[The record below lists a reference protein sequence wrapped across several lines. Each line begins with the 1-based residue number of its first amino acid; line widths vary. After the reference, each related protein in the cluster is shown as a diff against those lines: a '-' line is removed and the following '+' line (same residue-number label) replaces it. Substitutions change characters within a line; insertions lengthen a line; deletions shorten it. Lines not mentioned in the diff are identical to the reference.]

1 MNTHRFRST
10 IATLLLGT
18 SVWVSSAPQADAFG
32 PTCVPRLQNCMC
44 TFLNPC
50 PVADTALRGE
60 MQGALQQFQQQNQ
73 ILERY
78 SKALDETA
86 KNVACNS
93 TSSLP
98 GLNSIGI
105 DLNGLLRAQLPN
117 LRIDQLEIP
126 GLDKIREAMAQMQL
140 DPQMLQQVL
149 AGQISPDAF
158 LRMAEAAG
166 VDIGAL
172 EDIGVSLTS
181 LQGLATGDTKALMQ
195 MGLDRMGVDLAQVGL
210 AQDALSQI
218 AAGNLSVDGFL
229 QQAQAAGLSIPQLE
243 SFGIPLDTLH
253 TLSSGQLA
261 NLGLPNIDAVMAQV
275 SRVSVDPA
283 TLQGMLSG
291 QMDPSRLLSMAE
303 ASGLSPSTL
312 QHMGVSPQTLQSI
325 AGGSMNPQQLL
336 EMSDALNFK
345 GTALQSLGINQQL
358 LSNIASG
365 SLQPNAIT
373 NIAQGAGLTM
383 PDLQGL
389 GLDPSSLTSMVQ
401 AGPTGLMSTLQ
412 NAGMGNPILD
422 GLNIDAGMLGKI
434 ASGELPASAINDL
447 MANTGLDP
455 RAIVIPGLDGP
466 LTALGNMEG
475 AINGPI
481 DAINGQLA
489 GLNSQIGDMIKLPI
503 PSIPGLN
510 NVLGSCGS
518 GVSPDLSVGAMG
530 QAGDGGA
537 GAPTPAGT
545 GGADDTTGAGAGTA
559 GSLAG
564 TGTGSGAICMPNRPL
579 ISTTEPPST
588 FTADVTTLDFA
599 LAGNGDVFQHEEAIA
614 DATAEAHRSLGNG
627 VARSIVMRPII
638 AEALDSIK
646 PMEEQLALITANGT
660 DEEAWKMN
668 SAIKIHLLSAHA
680 ELASLRSYLT
690 TVDAA
695 ERVNKFTF
703 SPLPLFP
710 HDSRW
715 DEQFEETIRPGAQAL
730 TEQAGRGLAAGR
742 SYNDLA
748 HQARATQ
755 YAHQAAVYHQ
765 QTAATLP
772 DLTADILFAESQ
784 KESLYHMET
793 QIRQALAQLYVDPDA
808 AWALFQRDMQANA
821 GAYTTPGKWGMGVAV
836 GDQLSDIATAQAP
849 STRYGQRRENPN
861 WRPRTND
868 EENEIPR
875 YTTVGEMPYRYAYV
889 DSRAEPG
896 DPFSIQRPFRNA
908 FGLGGNRDDEEPP
921 PPAMSGGIQT
931 YLEAYRRERVWTPM
945 RRGGNGERGTS
956 GAAWNE
962 LVTYAPQCL
971 MAPIPTTQEN
981 LIRRPDLF
989 DVNPTCSHLVW
1000 TDGDEE
1006 DYIPSTHFGGFDAV
1020 LWAAKIEMDKAR
1032 LQVGAPTHD
1041 PAAISAALA
1050 QRAANVKMLE
1060 QSQNI
1065 EAELRA
1071 TGEVQAADHV
1081 LAIRAMLD
1089 AIEADTSLITPVPM
1103 PRFGG

>member
-1 MNTHRFRST
+1 MITHRFRTT
-10 IATLLLGT
+10 IATLMLGT
-18 SVWVSSAPQADAFG
+18 SVWVSSAPSADAFR

-44 TFLNPC
+44 TYLNPC
-50 PVADTALRGE
+50 PVADTGLRNNL
-60 MQGALQQFQQQNQ
+60 QGALQQFQQQNNL
-73 ILERY
+73 LERY
-78 SKALDETA
+78 STALEETA

-98 GLNSIGI
+98 GINSIGI
-105 DLNGLLRAQLPN
+105 DLNGVLRAQLPN

-126 GLDKIREAMAQMQL
+126 GLDKIRDAMQQLQL

-149 AGQISPDAF
+149 AGQMSPDAF
-158 LRMAEAAG
+158 LRAAEAAG
-166 VDIGAL
+166 VDLGAL
-172 EDIGVSLTS
+172 QDIGVSLSS

-218 AAGNLSVDGFL
+218 AAGNLSVDRFL
-229 QQAQAAGLSIPQLE
+229 QQAQSAGLSIPQLE
-243 SFGIPLDTLH
+243 GLGLPLDTLH
-253 TLSSGQLA
+253 TLSSGQLS
-261 NLGLPNIDAVMAQV
+261 NLGLPNIDAVMSQV

-283 TLQGMLSG
+283 TLQNMLSG

-312 QHMGVSPQTLQSI
+312 QHMGVSPNTLQSL

-336 EMSDALNFK
+336 EISDALNFK
-345 GTALQSLGINQQL
+345 GVALQSMGINQQL

-365 SLQPNAIT
+365 SLQPSAIT

-389 GLDPSSLTSMVQ
+389 GLDPGSLTSMVQ
-401 AGPTGLMSTLQ
+401 QGPTGLMSTLQ

-447 MANTGLDP
+447 MANSGLDP
-455 RAIVIPGLDGP
+455 NAIVIPGLDGP
-466 LTALGNMEG
+466 ITALGNLEG
-475 AINGPI
+475 AINGPLGQ
-481 DAINGQLA
+481 INSQLA
-489 GLNSQIGDMIKLPI
+489 NLNSQIGDMIKLPI

-537 GAPTPAGT
+537 GAPAPAGT
-545 GGADDTTGAGAGTA
+545 G
-559 GSLAG
+559 S
-564 TGTGSGAICMPNRPL
+564 GSGAICLPNRPL

-588 FTADVTTLDFA
+588 FTADVTALDFA
-599 LAGNGDVFQHEEAIA
+599 IAGNGDVFQFEEAIA
-614 DATAEAHRSLGNG
+614 DAEAEARRSLGNAI
-627 VARSIVMRPII
+627 ARSIVMRPII

-646 PMEEQLALITANGT
+646 PMEEQLALISANGT

-668 SAIKIHLLSAHA
+668 SAIKIHLLTAYA
-680 ELASLRSYLT
+680 ELASLRSYIAT
-690 TVDAA
+690 AEAA
-695 ERVNKFTF
+695 QRVNISTF

-715 DEQFEETIRPGAQAL
+715 DEQFEETIKPGAQAL

-742 SYNDLA
+742 AYNDLA

-755 YAHQAAVYHQ
+755 YAHQVALAYQ
-765 QTAATLP
+765 ETAATLP
-772 DLTADILFAESQ
+772 DTIANILFAESQ

-793 QIRQALAQLYVDPDA
+793 QIRQVLAQLYVDPDA

-821 GAYTTPGKWGMGVAV
+821 STYTTPGKWATGVAV
-836 GDQLSDIATAQAP
+836 ADQLSDIATAQAP
-849 STRYGQRRENPN
+849 TTRYGQRRENPN
-861 WRPRTND
+861 WRPRNND

-875 YTTVGEMPYRYAYV
+875 YTTIGEMPYSYPYV
-889 DSRAEPG
+889 NSRAEAG
-896 DPFSIQRPFRNA
+896 DPFAIQRPFGGNR
-908 FGLGGNRDDEEPP
+908 FGLGGDNDDEPP

-945 RRGGNGERGTS
+945 RRGGNGQRGTS

-962 LVTYAPQCL
+962 LVTYAPECL
-971 MAPIPTTQEN
+971 MAPIPTTPEN
-981 LIRRPDLF
+981 IVRRPDLF
-989 DVNPTCSHLVW
+989 DVSPYCSHLVW

-1006 DYIPSTHFGGFDAV
+1006 DYIPATHFGGFDAV
-1020 LWAAKIEMDKAR
+1020 LWSAKIEMDKAR
-1032 LQVGAPTHD
+1032 LQVGAPD
-1041 PAAISAALA
+1041 AASMAATLA
-1050 QRAANVKMLE
+1050 QRAADVRMLE
-1060 QSQNI
+1060 QTQNI
-1065 EAELRA
+1065 ESELRA
-1071 TGEVQAADHV
+1071 TGEIQAADHV
-1081 LAIRAMLD
+1081 VAIRAMLD
-1089 AIEADTSLITPVPM
+1089 AIAADTTLTTPVPI